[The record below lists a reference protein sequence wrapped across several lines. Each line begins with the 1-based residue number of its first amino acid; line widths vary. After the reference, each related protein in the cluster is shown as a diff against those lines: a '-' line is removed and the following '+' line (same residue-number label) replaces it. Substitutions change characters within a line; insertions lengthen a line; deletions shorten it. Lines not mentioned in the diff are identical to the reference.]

1 VTAITGSVS
10 GCSTVADW
18 RESQIEQQ
26 RERIP
31 RLCRTIDLTN
41 HGDEPH
47 AFHVLIERDGE
58 IVSWWTSEEIPPRR
72 TAQAELGSWHWDRGE
87 YVIYASYDDYSG
99 TSRRDL
105 SEREF
110 DEDDA
115 CILIQVRIVE
125 EGRIGVFTTAQEKDE
140 YVTRT
145 EAENQS
151 N

>member
-1 VTAITGSVS
+1 MALGQGRVRHL
-10 GCSTVADW
+10 CEL
-18 RESQIEQQ
+18 R
-26 RERIP
+26 
-31 RLCRTIDLTN
+31 RLL
-41 HGDEPH
+41 
-47 AFHVLIERDGE
+47 
-58 IVSWWTSEEIPPRR
+58 
-72 TAQAELGSWHWDRGE
+72 
-87 YVIYASYDDYSG
+87 G

-115 CILIQVRIVE
+115 CILVQVRIVE

>member
-1 VTAITGSVS
+1 MVTGMVS
-10 GCSTVADW
+10 GCSTIADW

-31 RLCRTIDLTN
+31 RLCRTIHLTN
-41 HGDEPH
+41 HDDEPH
-47 AFHVLIERDGE
+47 AVHVLIQRDGE
-58 IVSWWTSEEIPPRR
+58 IMEWWTSEEVPSHR
-72 TAQAELGSWHWDRGE
+72 TVPVELGSWHWDRGN

-105 SEREF
+105 SDREF
-110 DEDDA
+110 GEDDA
-115 CILIQVRIVE
+115 CILLHVRILE
-125 EGRIGVFTTAQEKDE
+125 EGQIAVITTAQGKDE

-145 EAENQS
+145 ETENQT